1 MRVKV
6 ICGVRDARRSFRG
19 MRRRGLTVGLVPTMG
34 ALHAGHMSL
43 VGRARSENDRV
54 VVSIFVNPTQYDDA
68 TDLKHYPRPFEE
80 DLAKCEDAGTDIVLW
95 PDYQE
100 IYPDDYRFRVT
111 ESSCSKEL
119 EGAFRT
125 GHFDGVMTVVL
136 KLLEIV
142 RPDRA
147 YFGEKDWQQLVLIRD
162 MVEAFF
168 LDTEIVACPLVREE
182 DGLAMSSRN
191 VNLTPEDRLIA
202 PRLFQILRSEG
213 HVNEMRKLLEDEGF
227 EVDYVERRDG
237 RVLGAV
243 RLGKV
248 RLIDNVEE

>member
-1 MRVKV
+1 MTEVIRRVTT
-6 ICGVRDARRSFRG
+6 ARRTFQGIRHS
-19 MRRRGLTVGLVPTMG
+19 GLTVGLVPTMG

-43 VGRARSENDRV
+43 AERARSENDRV

-68 TDLKHYPRPFEE
+68 ADLECYPRPFEE
-80 DLAKCEDAGTDIVLW
+80 DLAKCEAAGTDIVLW
-95 PDYQE
+95 PDYNE

-111 ESSCSKEL
+111 ESPCSKEL

-136 KLLEIV
+136 KLLGIV

-162 MVEAFF
+162 MVEALF
-168 LDTEIVACPLVREE
+168 LDTEIIACPLVREE

-191 VNLTPEDRLIA
+191 VNLTPEERRIA
-202 PRLFQILRSEG
+202 PRFFQILRSEG
-213 HVNEMRKLLEDEGF
+213 QVEEMRRLLEEEGF

-248 RLIDNVEE
+248 RLIDNVNE